1 MEDDAERSP
10 DAEKYTDALGADT
23 TSIITQVI
31 PQRSLAPEVLPF
43 ASSLGPQNLALA
55 ALAVAILLVSGELT
69 TSFKPPRIT
78 PRLTRVLKV
87 LVLFTKRQ
95 SATKG
100 NALLLVGPP
109 DAGKSAILSAV
120 CYPY

>member
-55 ALAVAILLVSGELT
+55 AFAVAILLVSGELT

-78 PRLTRVLKV
+78 PQLTRVYS
-87 LVLFTKRQ
+87 Q
-95 SATKG
+95 SWCYSP
-100 NALLLVGPP
+100 NVALLRRGMHFF
-109 DAGKSAILSAV
+109 
-120 CYPY
+120 